1 MLEWNGVK
9 LTYLLNV
16 CYLQVARCWSGWGRA
31 DPPVDCVWCT
41 GDQLY
46 SSSSSL
52 LLEECVLFTDDQ
64 VSEWKGVR
72 LTYLLTVCGVHVA
85 RCWSGT
91 GSSLPTC

>member
-41 GDQLY
+41 GDQV
-46 SSSSSL
+46 
-52 LLEECVLFTDDQ
+52 LEWNGQADLPVDCV
-64 VSEWKGVR
+64 VYR
-72 LTYLLTVCGVHVA
+72 
-85 RCWSGT
+85 
-91 GSSLPTC
+91 